1 MIISLLFIFFGVIYI
16 IKFVIK
22 IFEILEVGKE
32 LIVLS
37 VVVFGI
43 LLLELIVI
51 IFVVRKGNL
60 EIVVGNVLGF
70 NIFNLLMVMGI
81 LRLMGKLEIFDDVF
95 DSGLLVLLVGII
107 LFFFVI

>member
-1 MIISLLFIFFGVIYI
+1 MIVSVLFVFFGVIYI

-22 IFEILEVGKE
+22 IFEILEIGKE

-43 LLLELIVI
+43 LLLELMVI
-51 IFVVRKGNL
+51 ILVVRKGNL

-70 NIFNLLMVMGI
+70 NIFNLLIVMGI
-81 LRLMGKLEIFDDVF
+81 LRLIGKLEIFDDVF
-95 DSGLLVLLVGII
+95 GSGLLVLLVGII

>member
-1 MIISLLFIFFGVIYI
+1 MIVSVLFVFFGVIYI

-22 IFEILEVGKE
+22 IFEILEIGKE

-70 NIFNLLMVMGI
+70 NIFNLLIVMGI
-81 LRLMGKLEIFDDVF
+81 LRLIGKLEIFDDVF
-95 DSGLLVLLVGII
+95 GSGLLVLLVGII

>member
-1 MIISLLFIFFGVIYI
+1 MIVSVLFVFFGVIYI

-22 IFEILEVGKE
+22 IFEILEIGKE

-51 IFVVRKGNL
+51 IFVVSKGNL

-70 NIFNLLMVMGI
+70 NIFNLLIVMGI
-81 LRLMGKLEIFDDVF
+81 LRLIGKLEIFDDVF
-95 DSGLLVLLVGII
+95 GSGLLVLLVGII